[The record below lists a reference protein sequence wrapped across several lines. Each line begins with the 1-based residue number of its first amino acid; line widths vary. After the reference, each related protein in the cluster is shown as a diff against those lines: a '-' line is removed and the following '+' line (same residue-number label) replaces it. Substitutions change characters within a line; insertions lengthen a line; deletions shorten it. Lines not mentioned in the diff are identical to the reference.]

1 MKNYNPDIIFIR
13 AYGGNLIPISRVEL
27 VTLDPNNGKVQQEI
41 PLEFCI
47 KKLMYHNMHDYEE
60 VKDNWQ
66 KLDNYSMLEKK

>member
-41 PLEFCI
+41 PLESCI
-47 KKLMYHNMHDYEE
+47 KKLMYHNMNNFETTENDWH
-60 VKDNWQ
+60 KI
-66 KLDNYSMLEKK
+66 DNYNIVERK